1 MYVRYILERLGITLV
16 IVFLAVSINF
26 IVPRLMPGDPI
37 EAQLNHIM
45 SSGGGATGDITG
57 IVQAYRERFGLDR
70 SMFEQYIAYWRSLA
84 QLDLGT
90 SISHYP
96 DTVGGIVWSAM
107 PWTIGLLGVVTLVS
121 FAVGSLLG
129 GLMGWPRAPWW
140 VKSAGSML
148 VMLSSVPYFLVG
160 IILLYVF
167 AVLLRW
173 FPAGGGLPIGMTAGW
188 DFATVRAL
196 VWHGTLPALSII
208 VAELG
213 AWALG
218 MRGMLVGI
226 LGEDFITLAD
236 AKGLRPRRIFFRYAM
251 RNAMLPQFTKLALTL
266 GHIVAGAI
274 LVEVIFS
281 YPGIGFQLYQ
291 AIQSKDYFVIQGI
304 VLFLSVSIAVAMFVL
319 DLIYPLI
326 DPRIARGGR

>member
-1 MYVRYILERLGITLV
+1 MYVRYVIQRLGITLV

-26 IVPRLMPGDPI
+26 TLPRLMPGDPI
-37 EAQLNHIM
+37 QAQLNQVL
-45 SSGGGATGDITG
+45 STGGGAIGDITAM
-57 IVQAYRERFGLDR
+57 VQAYRERFGLDR
-70 SMFEQYIAYWRSLA
+70 SLPEQYIAYWKSLFGF
-84 QLDLGT
+84 DLGT

-96 DTVGGIVWSAM
+96 DTVSGIVFSAL
-107 PWTIGLLGVVTLVS
+107 PWTVGLLGVATLIS
-121 FAVGSLLG
+121 FVIGSLLG
-129 GLMGWPRAPWW
+129 GLMGWPRAPRWIKG
-140 VKSAGSML
+140 VGSGLIM
-148 VMLSSVPYFLVG
+148 VSSVPYFLVG

-173 FPAGGGLPIGMTAGW
+173 FPAGGGLPIGMPLNF
-188 DFATVRAL
+188 DLATLKAL
-196 VWHGTLPALSII
+196 IWHGTLPAFSII
-208 VAELG
+208 IAELG

-218 MRGMLVGI
+218 MRGMLVSV

-236 AKGLRPRRIFFRYAM
+236 AKGLRPKRIFLRYAM

-281 YPGIGFQLYQ
+281 YPGIGYQLYQ
-291 AIQSKDYFVIQGI
+291 AIQTKDYFVIQGI
-304 VLFLSVSIAVAMFVL
+304 VLFLSVSIAVAMFIL

-326 DPRIARGGR
+326 DPRIAKGGR